1 MSIRPRSIVFYS
13 EHNLV
18 GRKLERPWSLT
29 LRKLASDTWNKMRI
43 VKNVLFGH
51 GYGYRQHCQAQ
62 KEREKERESEKRTII
77 KKAEAR
83 GWWKNVHFFPNA
95 THISKAFECFALSCV
110 VQVQILAFIHWRM
123 PTVSGESNKNATSM
137 KRMNWIFFAH
147 IQTNISNKM
156 NREKNRIYIFC
167 DNQRLMFSFFACKPK
182 SNESSF

>member
-62 KEREKERESEKRTII
+62 KEREKDRER
-77 KKAEAR
+77 KKNNHKKGR
-83 GWWKNVHFFPNA
+83 G
-95 THISKAFECFALSCV
+95 
-110 VQVQILAFIHWRM
+110 
-123 PTVSGESNKNATSM
+123 
-137 KRMNWIFFAH
+137 KRMVKKCAFFSECH
-147 IQTNISNKM
+147 THFQSIRVFCIVMCRTSTNIGIHSLTNA
-156 NREKNRIYIFC
+156 
-167 DNQRLMFSFFACKPK
+167 DSFGRVKQKCH
-182 SNESSF
+182 